1 MSAPATQSASTGA
14 AESNPLRLMAV
25 LCALMGFASI
35 STDFYLPAMPTM
47 AHAFGVGPGTM
58 ELTIAAYLVGL
69 SGGQLFWGPVGDRY
83 GRKRPIA
90 IGLVLF
96 VIGSAGCAMA
106 GSAHAVIAWRV
117 VQALGACAGVV
128 LSRAMVRDL
137 YGAERSGQMLS
148 TLITVMAIAPL
159 IGPLLGGQILVW
171 AGWRAIFWLLVGIGI
186 VTGLGLATVPET
198 LPVERRSQVGLM
210 EAFGQYRRLVMDPR
224 VMSCALIGGFY
235 YVGVYAY
242 VAGSPFA
249 FITYHHVP
257 VQAFGVVFGIGI
269 IGIMAANMANVR
281 LLPRFGGWALMRWG
295 VIATAVSGVAM
306 AIVVTTGWGGMV
318 TLALTCFVYVA
329 ASGLIV
335 ANSMARAMAE
345 RPQQAGAVSAMM
357 GAAQYGSGM
366 IGSALISL
374 CADGTPRPMAY
385 TIAFGGLAAYASLA
399 LTIRSMRK
407 PRE

>member
-1 MSAPATQSASTGA
+1 
-14 AESNPLRLMAV
+14 MAV

-47 AHAFGVGPGTM
+47 AHAFGVGPGMM
-58 ELTIAAYLVGL
+58 ELTVAAYLVGF
-69 SGGQLFWGPVGDRY
+69 SSGQLFWGPLGDNY

-106 GSAHAVIAWRV
+106 GSAQAVIGWRV
-117 VQALGACAGVV
+117 LQAVGACAGVV

-137 YGAERSGQMLS
+137 YGAEKSGQMLS

-159 IGPLLGGQILVW
+159 IGPLLGGQILIW
-171 AGWRAIFWLLVGIGI
+171 AGWRAIFWLLVAVGIA
-186 VTGLGLATVPET
+186 TGLGLATIPET
-198 LPVERRSQVGLM
+198 LPVEKRSQVNLM
-210 EAFGQYRRLVMDPR
+210 QAFGQYRRLVVDRR

-257 VQAFGVVFGIGI
+257 PQAFGVVFGLGI

-295 VIATAVSGVAM
+295 VGFAAASGLAM
-306 AIVVTTGWGGMV
+306 ALTAYTGWGGMV
-318 TLALTCFVYVA
+318 ALALCCFVFVA

-345 RPQQAGAVSAMM
+345 HPQQAGSVSAML

-366 IGSALISL
+366 VGSALISL
-374 CADGTPRPMAY
+374 CADGTPRPMAM
-385 TIAFGGLAAYASLA
+385 TIAFGGLAAFASLG
-399 LTIRSMRK
+399 LTIRGLRK
-407 PRE
+407 APHGR